1 MTYLLFGHKKR
12 TRWTGALIILLS
24 VLLVYPS
31 SGLAQSIAQ
40 ASGDDRARTLEQELS
55 RMRRDLDDL
64 RNQVYQNWQSSPTQA
79 VDSRGRGAG
88 ADNAVESS
96 VAGRLQLKI
105 QSIENSLRS
114 LTGRIE
120 ETIFRLQA
128 LSDQLVKVNEDV
140 QFRLTRLESQSLA
153 QAGQLT
159 GGEANDFSTTSVASG
174 TTGPATTQSGNNTTV
189 IPAPATPENPQI
201 SANQLATGQ
210 QNNNLANNSLLG
222 AIVTDENGNIV
233 GANVQGANV
242 QGANVQGTNV
252 QGGAATTQAPSSA
265 QTANTTQAAPAP
277 RAIPE
282 NPRIAYNFGREA
294 LLRRDF
300 VLAETTFKTFLERW
314 PQDTLAGN
322 AAYWLGETYY
332 ADQKYSAAANAFIDT
347 YTTYRTSPKAPD
359 SLLKLAMSL
368 GHLNNLS
375 PACDALQAL
384 EDEFPDA
391 SQTTRQMA
399 RVKKQEFCQN

>member
-1 MTYLLFGHKKR
+1 MTYLLFGHEKR
-12 TRWTGALIILLS
+12 ARWTGALIILLS
-24 VLLVYPS
+24 VLVVYPS
-31 SGLAQSIAQ
+31 SGVAQSFAQ
-40 ASGDDRARTLEQELS
+40 ATGDDRARTLEQELS

-174 TTGPATTQSGNNTTV
+174 TTGPATTPSGNNTTV
-189 IPAPATPENPQI
+189 IPAPATPENPQV
-201 SANQLATGQ
+201 SANQPATGQ
-210 QNNNLANNSLLG
+210 QNTNLANNNLLG
-222 AIVTDENGNIV
+222 AIVTDESGNIVRANV
-233 GANVQGANV
+233 GANVQG
-242 QGANVQGTNV
+242 GATVP
-252 QGGAATTQAPSSA
+252 QAPSTTQGAST
-265 QTANTTQAAPAP
+265 QTANTTQAASAP

-399 RVKKQEFCQN
+399 RVKKDEFCQN

>member
-1 MTYLLFGHKKR
+1 MTYIFFGHKKR
-12 TRWTGALIILLS
+12 AHWTGALIILLS
-24 VLLVYPS
+24 VLLVHPS
-31 SGLAQSIAQ
+31 SGLAQSSAQ
-40 ASGDDRARTLEQELS
+40 ATGDDRARTLEQELS

-64 RNQVYQNWQSSPTQA
+64 RNQVYQNWQSSPAQA
-79 VDSRGRGAG
+79 VDSRGSGTG
-88 ADNAVESS
+88 ADSAVESS

-140 QFRLTRLESQSLA
+140 QFRLTRLESQNLA

-159 GGEANDFSTTSVASG
+159 GGESNDFSTTPAA
-174 TTGPATTQSGNNTTV
+174 PATTQSGNNATV
-189 IPAPATPENPQI
+189 IPAPATPENPQV
-201 SANQLATGQ
+201 SANQPATGQ
-210 QNNNLANNSLLG
+210 QNNNLPNNNLLG
-222 AIVTDENGNIV
+222 AIVTDETGNIV
-233 GANVQGANV
+233 GANVQG
-242 QGANVQGTNV
+242 G
-252 QGGAATTQAPSSA
+252 ATTTQTPSTSTT

-399 RVKKQEFCQN
+399 RVKKEEFCQN

>member
-1 MTYLLFGHKKR
+1 MTYLLFGHEKR
-12 TRWTGALIILLS
+12 ARWTGALIILLS

-64 RNQVYQNWQSSPTQA
+64 RNQVYQNWQSSPAQA

-189 IPAPATPENPQI
+189 IPAPATPENPQV
-201 SANQLATGQ
+201 SANQPATGQ
-210 QNNNLANNSLLG
+210 QNTNLANNNLLG
-222 AIVTDENGNIV
+222 AIVTDESGNIV
-233 GANVQGANV
+233 GANVGANV
-242 QGANVQGTNV
+242 QGG
-252 QGGAATTQAPSSA
+252 ATTTQTPSTAQGAST

-399 RVKKQEFCQN
+399 RVKKEEFCQN

>member
-12 TRWTGALIILLS
+12 THWTGALV
-24 VLLVYPS
+24 VLLCALVVNPS
-31 SGLAQSIAQ
+31 SGLAQSQPSGVNRAQ
-40 ASGDDRARTLEQELS
+40 TLEQELS
-55 RMRRDLDDL
+55 RIRRDLDDL
-64 RNQVYQNWQSSPTQA
+64 RNQVYQNWQSAPAFSQGSTQA
-79 VDSRGRGAG
+79 QAGGSAASRT
-88 ADNAVESS
+88 NAENGLESS

-105 QSIENSLRS
+105 QSLENSLRS

-140 QFRLTRLESQSLA
+140 QFRLTRLESQNLA
-153 QAGQLT
+153 QAGQLAT
-159 GGEANDFSTTSVASG
+159 GEANDFSTAPAAPAA
-174 TTGPATTQSGNNTTV
+174 PATTQSGNNTTV
-189 IPAPATPENPQI
+189 IPAPATPENPQV
-201 SANQLATGQ
+201 SANQPATGQ
-210 QNNNLANNSLLG
+210 QNNNLANNNLLG
-222 AIVTDENGNIV
+222 AIVTDENGTIV
-233 GANVQGANV
+233 GANVQNGAE
-242 QGANVQGTNV
+242 ANQ
-252 QGGAATTQAPSSA
+252 AATTQLATQQA
-265 QTANTTQAAPAP
+265 TTQQATTQQPTTDS

-368 GHLNNLS
+368 GHLNNFP

-399 RVKKQEFCQN
+399 RVKKEEFCQN

>member
-1 MTYLLFGHKKR
+1 MTYLLFGHEKR
-12 TRWTGALIILLS
+12 ARWTGALIILLS
-24 VLLVYPS
+24 VLVVYPS
-31 SGLAQSIAQ
+31 SGVAQSVTSKLVAQ
-40 ASGDDRARTLEQELS
+40 ATGDDRARTLEQELS

-174 TTGPATTQSGNNTTV
+174 TTGPATTPSGNNTTV
-189 IPAPATPENPQI
+189 IPAPATPENPQV
-201 SANQLATGQ
+201 SANQPATGQ
-210 QNNNLANNSLLG
+210 QNTNLANNNLLG
-222 AIVTDENGNIV
+222 AIVTDESGNIVRANV
-233 GANVQGANV
+233 GANVQG
-242 QGANVQGTNV
+242 GATVP
-252 QGGAATTQAPSSA
+252 QAPSTTQGAST
-265 QTANTTQAAPAP
+265 QTANTAQAAPAP

-399 RVKKQEFCQN
+399 RVKKEEFCQN

>member
-1 MTYLLFGHKKR
+1 MTYLLFGHEKR
-12 TRWTGALIILLS
+12 ARWTGALIILLS
-24 VLLVYPS
+24 VLVVYPS

-40 ASGDDRARTLEQELS
+40 ATGDDRARTLEQELS

-153 QAGQLT
+153 QAGQLAT
-159 GGEANDFSTTSVASG
+159 GEANDFSTAPAAPG
-174 TTGPATTQSGNNTTV
+174 TTGTTQSGNNTTV
-189 IPAPATPENPQI
+189 IPAPATPENPQV
-201 SANQLATGQ
+201 SANQPATGQ
-210 QNNNLANNSLLG
+210 QNTNLANNNLLG
-222 AIVTDENGNIV
+222 AIVTDESGNIVRANV
-233 GANVQGANV
+233 GANVQG
-242 QGANVQGTNV
+242 GATVP
-252 QGGAATTQAPSSA
+252 QAPSTTQGAST
-265 QTANTTQAAPAP
+265 QTANTTQAASAP

-399 RVKKQEFCQN
+399 RVKKDEFCQN

>member
-1 MTYLLFGHKKR
+1 MTYILFGHKKR
-12 TRWTGALIILLS
+12 THWTGALIILLS
-24 VLLVYPS
+24 VFVVHPS
-31 SGLAQSIAQ
+31 SGLAQSSAQ
-40 ASGDDRARTLEQELS
+40 ATGDDRARTLEQELS

-64 RNQVYQNWQSSPTQA
+64 RNQVYQNWQSSPAQA
-79 VDSRGRGAG
+79 AQSRGRGAG
-88 ADNAVESS
+88 ADSAVESS

-174 TTGPATTQSGNNTTV
+174 TTGPATTPSGNNTTV
-189 IPAPATPENPQI
+189 IPAPATPENPQV
-201 SANQLATGQ
+201 SANQPATGQ
-210 QNNNLANNSLLG
+210 QNTNLANNNLLG
-222 AIVTDENGNIV
+222 AIVTDESGNIVRANV
-233 GANVQGANV
+233 GANVQG
-242 QGANVQGTNV
+242 GATVP
-252 QGGAATTQAPSSA
+252 QAPSTTQGAST
-265 QTANTTQAAPAP
+265 QTANTAQAAPAP

-399 RVKKQEFCQN
+399 RVKKDEFCQN

>member
-1 MTYLLFGHKKR
+1 MTYLLFGHEKR
-12 TRWTGALIILLS
+12 ARWTGALIILLS
-24 VLLVYPS
+24 VLVVYPS
-31 SGLAQSIAQ
+31 SGVAQSVTSKLVAQ

-174 TTGPATTQSGNNTTV
+174 TTGPATTPSGNNTTV
-189 IPAPATPENPQI
+189 IPAPATPENPQV
-201 SANQLATGQ
+201 SANQPATGQ
-210 QNNNLANNSLLG
+210 QNTNLANNNLLG
-222 AIVTDENGNIV
+222 AIVTDESGNIVRANV
-233 GANVQGANV
+233 GANVQG
-242 QGANVQGTNV
+242 GATVP
-252 QGGAATTQAPSSA
+252 QAPSTTQGAST
-265 QTANTTQAAPAP
+265 QTANTAQAAPAP

-399 RVKKQEFCQN
+399 RVKKEEFCQN

>member
-1 MTYLLFGHKKR
+1 MTYLLFGHEKR
-12 TRWTGALIILLS
+12 ARWTGALIILLS
-24 VLLVYPS
+24 VLVVYPS
-31 SGLAQSIAQ
+31 SGVAQSVTSKLVAQ
-40 ASGDDRARTLEQELS
+40 ATGDDRARTLEQELS

-64 RNQVYQNWQSSPTQA
+64 RNQVYQNWQSSPAQA

-140 QFRLTRLESQSLA
+140 QFRLTRLESQNLA

-159 GGEANDFSTTSVASG
+159 GGEANDFSTTPAA
-174 TTGPATTQSGNNTTV
+174 PATTPSGNNATV
-189 IPAPATPENPQI
+189 IPAPATPENNGSSGLLSP
-201 SANQLATGQ
+201 NQSATGQ
-210 QNNNLANNSLLG
+210 QNNNLANNNLLG
-222 AIVTDENGNIV
+222 AIVTDETGNIV
-233 GANVQGANV
+233 GANVQGGATTTQTPSTA
-242 QGANVQGTNV
+242 QGAST
-252 QGGAATTQAPSSA
+252 

-399 RVKKQEFCQN
+399 RVKKEEFCQN

>member
-1 MTYLLFGHKKR
+1 MKYILFGHKKIAH
-12 TRWTGALIILLS
+12 WTGVLIILSS
-24 VLLVYPS
+24 VLVLNSS

-40 ASGDDRARTLEQELS
+40 ATGDGRARTLEQELG

-64 RNQVYQNWQSSPTQA
+64 RNQVYQNWQSAPAFSQSGSQTQA
-79 VDSRGRGAG
+79 AESASNRTGT
-88 ADNAVESS
+88 DNALESS

-105 QSIENSLRS
+105 QSMENSLRS

-140 QFRLTRLESQSLA
+140 QFRLTRLESQMPA
-153 QAGQLT
+153 QAGQLAN
-159 GGEANDFSTTSVASG
+159 GEANNLSTTPAA
-174 TTGPATTQSGNNTTV
+174 PATTQFGNNTTV
-189 IPAPATPENPQI
+189 IPAPATSENTGDSGLL
-201 SANQLATGQ
+201 SANQPTTGQ
-210 QNNNLANNSLLG
+210 QNNNLLG
-222 AIVTDENGNIV
+222 AIVSDESGNIIGANV
-233 GANVQGANV
+233 GANVQG
-242 QGANVQGTNV
+242 GATVP
-252 QGGAATTQAPSSA
+252 QAPSSA

-347 YTTYRTSPKAPD
+347 YTTYRTSSKAPD

-368 GHLNNLS
+368 GHLNNFS

-399 RVKKQEFCQN
+399 RVKKDEFCQN

>member
-1 MTYLLFGHKKR
+1 M
-12 TRWTGALIILLS
+12 
-24 VLLVYPS
+24 
-31 SGLAQSIAQ
+31 
-40 ASGDDRARTLEQELS
+40 
-55 RMRRDLDDL
+55 
-64 RNQVYQNWQSSPTQA
+64 
-79 VDSRGRGAG
+79 
-88 ADNAVESS
+88 
-96 VAGRLQLKI
+96 
-105 QSIENSLRS
+105 
-114 LTGRIE
+114 
-120 ETIFRLQA
+120 QA

-174 TTGPATTQSGNNTTV
+174 TTGPATTPSGNNTTV
-189 IPAPATPENPQI
+189 IPAPATPENPQV
-201 SANQLATGQ
+201 SANQPATGQ
-210 QNNNLANNSLLG
+210 QNTNLANNNLLG
-222 AIVTDENGNIV
+222 AIVTDESGNIV
-233 GANVQGANV
+233 GANVGANV
-242 QGANVQGTNV
+242 QG
-252 QGGAATTQAPSSA
+252 GATVPQAPSTTQGAST
-265 QTANTTQAAPAP
+265 QTANTTQAASAP

-399 RVKKQEFCQN
+399 RVKKEEFCQN

>member
-12 TRWTGALIILLS
+12 TPWTGVLIILLS
-24 VLLVYPS
+24 VLVVNPS
-31 SGLAQSIAQ
+31 TGLAQSISQ
-40 ASGDDRARTLEQELS
+40 ATGDDRARTLEQELS

-64 RNQVYQNWQSSPTQA
+64 RNQVYQNWQSSPAQA
-79 VDSRGRGAG
+79 VDSRGSGTG
-88 ADNAVESS
+88 ADSAVESS

-153 QAGQLT
+153 QAGQLAT
-159 GGEANDFSTTSVASG
+159 GEANDFSTTPAAPV
-174 TTGPATTQSGNNTTV
+174 TTPSGNNATI
-189 IPAPATPENPQI
+189 IPAPATPENNGSSGLL
-201 SANQLATGQ
+201 SANQPATGQ
-210 QNNNLANNSLLG
+210 QNNNLANNNLLG
-222 AIVTDENGNIV
+222 AIVTDETGNIV
-233 GANVQGANV
+233 GANVQG
-242 QGANVQGTNV
+242 
-252 QGGAATTQAPSSA
+252 GAATTQTPSTTQGAST

-399 RVKKQEFCQN
+399 RVKKEEFCQN

>member
-1 MTYLLFGHKKR
+1 MTYLLFGHEKR
-12 TRWTGALIILLS
+12 ARWTGALIILLS
-24 VLLVYPS
+24 VLVVYPS
-31 SGLAQSIAQ
+31 SGVAQSVTSKLVAQ
-40 ASGDDRARTLEQELS
+40 ATGDDRARTLEQELS

-174 TTGPATTQSGNNTTV
+174 TTGPATTPSGNNTTV
-189 IPAPATPENPQI
+189 IPAPATPANPQV
-201 SANQLATGQ
+201 SANQPATGQ
-210 QNNNLANNSLLG
+210 QNNNLANNNLLG
-222 AIVTDENGNIV
+222 AIVTDETGNIV
-233 GANVQGANV
+233 GANVQGGATTTQTPSTA
-242 QGANVQGTNV
+242 QGAST
-252 QGGAATTQAPSSA
+252 
-265 QTANTTQAAPAP
+265 QTANTTQAASAP

-399 RVKKQEFCQN
+399 RVKKDEFCQN

>member
-1 MTYLLFGHKKR
+1 MTYIFFGHKKR
-12 TRWTGALIILLS
+12 AHWTGALIILLS

-31 SGLAQSIAQ
+31 SGLAQSVTSKLVAQ

-64 RNQVYQNWQSSPTQA
+64 RNQVYQNWQSSPAQA
-79 VDSRGRGAG
+79 VDSRGSGTG
-88 ADNAVESS
+88 ADSAVESS

-140 QFRLTRLESQSLA
+140 QFRLTRLESQNLA

-174 TTGPATTQSGNNTTV
+174 TTGPATTPSGNNTTV
-189 IPAPATPENPQI
+189 IPAPATPENPQV
-201 SANQLATGQ
+201 SANQPATGQ
-210 QNNNLANNSLLG
+210 QNNNLPNNNLLG
-222 AIVTDENGNIV
+222 AIVTDESGNIV
-233 GANVQGANV
+233 GANVQGDS
-242 QGANVQGTNV
+242 
-252 QGGAATTQAPSSA
+252 TTAQAPSTTQGAST

-399 RVKKQEFCQN
+399 RVKKEEFCQN

>member
-31 SGLAQSIAQ
+31 SGLAQSVTSKLVAQ
-40 ASGDDRARTLEQELS
+40 ATGDDRARTLEQELS

-174 TTGPATTQSGNNTTV
+174 TTGPATTPSGNNTTV
-189 IPAPATPENPQI
+189 IPAPATPENPQV
-201 SANQLATGQ
+201 SANQPATGQ
-210 QNNNLANNSLLG
+210 QNTNLANNNLLG
-222 AIVTDENGNIV
+222 AIVTDESGNIVRANV
-233 GANVQGANV
+233 GANVQG
-242 QGANVQGTNV
+242 GATVP
-252 QGGAATTQAPSSA
+252 QAPSTTQGAST
-265 QTANTTQAAPAP
+265 QTANTAQAAPAP

-399 RVKKQEFCQN
+399 RVKKEEFCQN

>member
-12 TRWTGALIILLS
+12 TPWTGALIILLS
-24 VLLVYPS
+24 VLVVNPS
-31 SGLAQSIAQ
+31 TGLAQSISQ
-40 ASGDDRARTLEQELS
+40 ATGDDRARTLEQELS

-64 RNQVYQNWQSSPTQA
+64 RNQVYQNWQSSPAQA
-79 VDSRGRGAG
+79 VDSRGSGTG
-88 ADNAVESS
+88 ADSAVESS

-153 QAGQLT
+153 QADQLAT
-159 GGEANDFSTTSVASG
+159 GEANDFSTTPAAPV
-174 TTGPATTQSGNNTTV
+174 TTPSGNNATI
-189 IPAPATPENPQI
+189 IPAPATPENNGSSGLL
-201 SANQLATGQ
+201 SANQPATGQ
-210 QNNNLANNSLLG
+210 QNNNLANNNLLG
-222 AIVTDENGNIV
+222 AIVTDETGNIV
-233 GANVQGANV
+233 GANVQG
-242 QGANVQGTNV
+242 G
-252 QGGAATTQAPSSA
+252 ATTTQTPSSA
-265 QTANTTQAAPAP
+265 QGASTTQTANTTQATPAP

-314 PQDTLAGN
+314 PQDKLAGN

-399 RVKKQEFCQN
+399 RVKKDEFCQN

>member
-12 TRWTGALIILLS
+12 THWTGVLIILLS

-31 SGLAQSIAQ
+31 SGLAQSSAQ
-40 ASGDDRARTLEQELS
+40 ATGDDRARTLEQELS

-64 RNQVYQNWQSSPTQA
+64 RNQVYQNWQSSPAQA
-79 VDSRGRGAG
+79 AQSRGSGTG
-88 ADNAVESS
+88 ADSAVESS

-140 QFRLTRLESQSLA
+140 QFRLTRLESQSFA
-153 QAGQLT
+153 QAGQLAT
-159 GGEANDFSTTSVASG
+159 GEANDFSTTPAAPV
-174 TTGPATTQSGNNTTV
+174 TTPSANNATV
-189 IPAPATPENPQI
+189 IPAPATPENPKI
-201 SANQLATGQ
+201 SATQPATGQ
-210 QNNNLANNSLLG
+210 QNNNLASNNLLG
-222 AIVTDENGNIV
+222 AIVTDETGNIV
-233 GANVQGANV
+233 GANVQG
-242 QGANVQGTNV
+242 G
-252 QGGAATTQAPSSA
+252 ATTTQTPSTSTT

-399 RVKKQEFCQN
+399 RVKKEEFCQN